1 MKHIQ
6 IYLAG
11 GMGKFGKEQ
20 FDEGNKW
27 RRLCKTTLENVE
39 FRDIGT
45 QVKVINPNDYFNFV
59 DEPCLYKTEREV
71 MNFDL
76 NKVRRSDLVI
86 VNFND
91 RHSLGT
97 MAEIAIAYDR
107 RIPIIGL
114 NEDEMELHP
123 WQECMCERVFSNIHN
138 LLDYVEDFYLR

>member
-1 MKHIQ
+1 MKEKQ

-11 GMGKFGKEQ
+11 GMMKFGKEQ
-20 FDEGNKW
+20 YDKCDGW
-27 RRLCKTTLENVE
+27 RKLCKTTLENGIT
-39 FRDIGT
+39 DYYIN
-45 QVKVINPNDYFNFV
+45 VINPNDYYSFIDNPPIHKN
-59 DEPCLYKTEREV
+59 DREV
-71 MNFDL
+71 MKFDL
-76 NKVRRSDLVI
+76 NKLRHSDLII

-91 RHSLGT
+91 KYSLGT